1 MNKRGT
7 WNEELSPLW
16 AAETRLAEAEPT
28 NMLHDLGNA
37 PVLRAP
43 VTYTPRVP
51 VARVHARETS
61 LL

>member
-1 MNKRGT
+1 MKDRGT
-7 WNEELSPLW
+7 WKDGTSPEGSEQGTLC
-16 AAETRLAEAEPT
+16 AGEPT
-28 NMLHDLGNA
+28 NMLYDLGNA
-37 PVLRAP
+37 PVPRAP